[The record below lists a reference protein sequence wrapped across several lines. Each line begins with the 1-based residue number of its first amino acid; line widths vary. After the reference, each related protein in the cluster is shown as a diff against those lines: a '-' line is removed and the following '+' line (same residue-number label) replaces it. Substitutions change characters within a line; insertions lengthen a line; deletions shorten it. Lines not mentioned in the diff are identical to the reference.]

1 MQLLPRAVYND
12 GTYFDLIEG
21 ADYGAIDRTKLAS
34 FCLLETL
41 PDLEKL
47 DASID
52 EVSTIREQVTEE
64 MRAEIEKTPDK
75 EKQIEQNFQK
85 VFNALEVMRH
95 YRIDRKARALEL
107 WADMLRKRQTEREVF
122 RLDLQEGQRLIW
134 RKRIISGQ
142 YKDDQVW
149 HLVGW
154 QKTIKG
160 ENIQCIGYVNEDT
173 SQVRMAGEWQ
183 GEHVLMGNVELLDFE

>member
-1 MQLLPRAVYND
+1 MALLPRAVYND
-12 GTYFDLIEG
+12 GTYFDLTEG
-21 ADYGAIDRTKLAS
+21 ADYGAIDRSKLAS
-34 FCLLETL
+34 FCLLETV

-52 EVSTIREQVTEE
+52 EVNTMREEVTEE
-64 MRAEIEKTPDK
+64 MRAEIAKDEAKTV
-75 EKQIEQNFQK
+75 QIEQTFQK
-85 VFNALEVMRH
+85 IFNALEVLRYH
-95 YRIDRKARALEL
+95 RIERKAKALEL

-134 RKRIISGQ
+134 RKRVISGQ

-149 HLVGW
+149 HLIGW

-160 ENIQCIGYVNEDT
+160 ENIQCIGYINEDT